1 MRSALKPERASPS
14 ASLMKAQF
22 ASFVADAAFPC
33 LGAKAAFS
41 AHSQVISV
49 YDALGSQRSASPLA
63 IDLGN
68 FVQSKLCRDGGFAT
82 FIAIFRE
89 PRLLTEEEFERLLW
103 SQLQQL
109 HDIDAAHHQWDPTV
123 SSDPFDPHFSFS
135 FGGSTFVVG
144 LHERSSRHARRFP
157 WPTLV
162 FNPHAQF
169 DRLRH
174 DGHWQRMQEAIR
186 RRDVALQG
194 EVNPMLSDFGEQS
207 EARGFGAAHLRPG
220 RLLSAAPRDDDHKT
234 KARCPSTTEMALQRL
249 EPQTGT
255 AFPLKNKQLLRV
267 IDWEGEQV
275 ADSRPSI
282 STIPRS
288 GSRPAAR
295 SIMPTPST

>member
-135 FGGSTFVVG
+135 FGGQALYVVG
-144 LHERSSRHARRFP
+144 LHERSSRHARRFA

-207 EARGFGAAHLRPG
+207 EARQYSG
-220 RLLSAAPRDDDHKT
+220 RRVPETWEPPFRAGPRDDDHKT
-234 KARCPSTTEMALQRL
+234 KARCP
-249 EPQTGT
+249 
-255 AFPLKNKQLLRV
+255 FHH
-267 IDWEGEQV
+267 
-275 ADSRPSI
+275 
-282 STIPRS
+282 
-288 GSRPAAR
+288 
-295 SIMPTPST
+295 